1 MHQANKLT
9 RICKLRGDEKGMEG
23 ANYFPLF
30 LFGRFSEYPHQT
42 LSYKTISEPVR
53 HLASQGHAKFHIP
66 PIGK

>member
-1 MHQANKLT
+1 M
-9 RICKLRGDEKGMEG
+9 GG